1 MKHLFY
7 IITFMNRN
15 RIKLITEVSIF
26 SAIIIILQLIATFI
40 NFGSFPITLTL
51 IPIIVGGAVYGPLV
65 GMILGLVFGLIVDV
79 MVITGA
85 DPTGAVMLAS
95 HPIITL
101 STCLIK
107 GALAGLLSALAYKYL
122 KIKNSKLR
130 IVIAAAICPI
140 VNTVTF
146 FISLILFFDSSI
158 TVLIS
163 TILSVNFV
171 IELLINMLIAPG
183 LTTLI
188 EHNRHE
194 QI

>member
-15 RIKLITEVSIF
+15 KIKLITEVSIF

-140 VNTVTF
+140 ANTFTF